1 MSYTLHQVK
10 RLNRWVSCG
19 THAPLR
25 DFNGKI
31 YHYGTNRIYTVVIEW
46 NRHNDDIP
54 YNISIRN
61 GRGYQELGNG
71 IIDNEGTI
79 IIYRINTL
87 PKYKSHIDKICA
99 EADLRCDIKD
109 FIETVLL

>member
-10 RLNRWVSCG
+10 RLDRWTSCG
-19 THAPLR
+19 THAPLC

-46 NRHNDDIP
+46 NRHNDDTP
-54 YNISIRN
+54 YNISVRN
-61 GRGYQELGNG
+61 GRGYQELGRG
-71 IIDNEGTI
+71 TIDNDGTI
-79 IIYRINTL
+79 RLDEINIL

-99 EADLRCDIKD
+99 EADLRSDIKE

>member
-10 RLNRWVSCG
+10 RLDRWPSCG
-19 THAPLR
+19 THAPLC

-31 YHYGTNRIYTVVIEW
+31 YHHGTNRIYTVVIEW
-46 NRHNDDIP
+46 DRHNDDTP
-54 YNISIRN
+54 YNISVRN
-61 GRGYQELGNG
+61 GRGHQELGTG
-71 IIDNEGTI
+71 TIDKDGTI
-79 IIYRINTL
+79 ILYDINTL